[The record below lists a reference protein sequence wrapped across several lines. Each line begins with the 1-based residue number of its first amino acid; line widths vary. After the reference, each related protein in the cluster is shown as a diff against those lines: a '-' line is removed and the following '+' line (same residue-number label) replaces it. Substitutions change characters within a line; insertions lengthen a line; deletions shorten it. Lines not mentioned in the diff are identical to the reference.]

1 MRRNV
6 ALLFGGRSAEHEV
19 SIVSAGNVARA
30 LDPDRYAVTPIA
42 IDKETGAWRLC
53 PPLAPG
59 EAPAMVREG
68 PRVAFLPGGGGRLA
82 VLGETASVSEPFD
95 VVVPVLHGPN
105 GEDGTVQGA
114 LDLAGVPY
122 VGSGVI
128 GSAAAMDKD
137 VAKRLM
143 RDAGLPIVP
152 YLVAGPRRGVAYT
165 EAVEALESRT
175 LFVKPANMGSSV
187 GVSRVADAGQFDQA
201 LAHAFAYDE
210 KILIERAVPRAREI
224 EFAVLET
231 AEGEVRVSPPGE
243 IAPAAAHGFYG
254 YDAKYVDPDGA
265 ALLIPA
271 SLAPALAERMGGLA
285 ARAFEAL
292 ACAGLA
298 RVDLFLDPDDPEG
311 IFVNEVNTL
320 PGFTAISMYPKLWD
334 AAGLAPP
341 ALMDALIAHA
351 LARHAR
357 AVATGRAAPR
367 SAADAAWAPMRESI
381 SR

>member
-1 MRRNV
+1 MRRKV

-19 SIVSAGNVARA
+19 SILSAGNVARA

-53 PPLAPG
+53 PALAAG
-59 EAPAMVREG
+59 EAPAMGQDG
-68 PRVAFLPGGGGRLA
+68 PLVAFLPGGGGRLA
-82 VLGETASVSEPFD
+82 ILSDAAALSEPFD

-122 VGSGVI
+122 VGSGVV

-143 RDAGLPIVP
+143 RDAGLPMIVP
-152 YLVAGPRRGVAYT
+152 FLAATARRPVSYAD
-165 EAVEALESRT
+165 AAAALESRT

-187 GVSRVADAGQFDQA
+187 GVSRVTDPAQFDRA
-201 LAHAFAYDE
+201 AAHAFGYDE
-210 KILIERAVPRAREI
+210 KILIERAVPQAREI
-224 EFAVLET
+224 ECAVLET
-231 AEGEVRVSPPGE
+231 PEGELRVSPPGE

-254 YDAKYVDPDGA
+254 YDAKYLDPDGA

-271 SLAPALAERMGGLA
+271 ALDAARADRMRELA
-285 ARAFEAL
+285 ARAFAAL

-298 RVDLFLDPDDPEG
+298 RVDLFLDPADPAG

-367 SAADAAWAPMRESI
+367 PGPDAAGAPMR
-381 SR
+381 

>member
-19 SIVSAGNVARA
+19 SILSAANVARA

-42 IDKETGAWRLC
+42 IDKEGVWRLC
-53 PPLAPG
+53 PALEPG
-59 EAPAMVREG
+59 AAPALTAQG
-68 PRVAFLPGGGGRLA
+68 PRVGFLPGGGGRLA
-82 VLGETASVSEPFD
+82 VLSEAPHVSEPFD

-128 GSAAAMDKD
+128 GSAVAMDKD

-152 YLVAGPRRGVAYT
+152 FLAARAARPVAYT
-165 EAVEALESRT
+165 EAVEALETRT

-187 GVSRVADAGQFDQA
+187 GVSRVTDAAQFDQA
-201 LAHAFAYDE
+201 LAHAFGYDE
-210 KILIERAVPRAREI
+210 KVLIERAVPKAREI

-231 AEGEVRVSPPGE
+231 PEGEVRVSGAGE
-243 IAPAAAHGFYG
+243 IAPAEAHGFYG

-271 SLAPALAERMGGLA
+271 PLDPEVAARMGDLA
-285 ARAFEAL
+285 GRAFTAL

-298 RVDLFLDPDDPEG
+298 RVDLFLDPQDPDG

-357 AVATGRAAPR
+357 GVATGRAAPR
-367 SAADAAWAPMRESI
+367 AGTDAAAAPMR
-381 SR
+381 

>member
-1 MRRNV
+1 MRKRV

-19 SIVSAGNVARA
+19 SILSAGNVARA

-42 IDKETGAWRLC
+42 IDKETGTWRLC
-53 PPLAPG
+53 PPLAAG
-59 EAPAMVREG
+59 EAPAMTAEG
-68 PRVAFLPGGGGRLA
+68 PLVAFLPGGGGRLA
-82 VLGETASVSEPFD
+82 ILSDPPAVSEPFD

-128 GSAAAMDKD
+128 GSATAMDKD

-152 YLVAGPRRGVAYT
+152 FVAATAGRPVSYA
-165 EAVEALESRT
+165 EAAATLESPV

-187 GVSRVADAGQFDQA
+187 GVSRVTDAAQFDQA
-201 LAHAFAYDE
+201 LAHAFGYDA

-224 EFAVLET
+224 EYAVLET
-231 AEGEVRVSPPGE
+231 PEGEVRVSPPGE

-271 SLAPALAERMGGLA
+271 ALEPALAERMADLA
-285 ARAFEAL
+285 ARAFAAL

-298 RVDLFLDPDDPEG
+298 RVDLFLDPADPEG

-334 AAGLAPP
+334 AAGLGPR
-341 ALMDALIAHA
+341 ALLDALVAHA

-367 SAADAAWAPMRESI
+367 SGPDAAGAPMR
-381 SR
+381 